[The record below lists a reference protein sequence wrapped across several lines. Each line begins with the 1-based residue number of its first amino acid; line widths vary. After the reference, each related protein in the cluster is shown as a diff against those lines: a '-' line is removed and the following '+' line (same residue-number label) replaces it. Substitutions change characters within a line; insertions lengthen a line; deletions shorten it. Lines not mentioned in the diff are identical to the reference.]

1 MMFSE
6 LRLQKLF
13 VAVLTLKVASS
24 AAGWLL
30 AMPWSFGFAIP
41 LALMVAYI
49 WLGALRR
56 DDDVDDEKFADSCYY
71 IGFIFTIT
79 SIVFALFDL
88 PSIGTEIQN
97 IAVRFGAAMVTTVL
111 GLGVRVYLVSFG
123 RDLGDAIEQS
133 EDAVMDASRRFREQL
148 EIAVERLRDFESD
161 VEAASKATVERVGMQ
176 VEALSKSHVERIDAY
191 LVELT
196 KHNEQAFADALSQ
209 VGVATARLAEFVDSY
224 TNQMRTHTQAMQ
236 QFTSETTDRVL
247 ERLRTAEFPEDY
259 FARHLAVPMR
269 QLKVSAEEI
278 ADNVRQAAAA
288 VSRSSLML
296 LTSMK
301 KMRDR
306 VGMVEGSIDA
316 MQQLADPHARPDD
329 AGAEQ
334 LELLRR
340 LERALVALEAALR
353 ER

>member
-1 MMFSE
+1 VQV
-6 LRLQKLF
+6 RIQKLF
-13 VAVLTLKVASS
+13 VVVLALKIASS
-24 AAGWLL
+24 AVGWL
-30 AMPWSFGFAIP
+30 AGMPWSFGFAVP

-49 WLGALRR
+49 VLGAFRR
-56 DDDVDDEKFADSCYY
+56 DDDVGDERFADSCYY

-97 IAVRFGAAMVTTVL
+97 IAVRFGAAMVSTVL
-111 GLGVRVYLVSFG
+111 GLAVRVYLVSFR
-123 RDLGDAIEQS
+123 RDLGDAIEDA
-133 EDAVMDASRRFREQL
+133 EDAVLDASRRFRAEL
-148 EIAVERLRDFESD
+148 AIAVERLRDFESD
-161 VEAASKATVERVGMQ
+161 VDASAKATVERVGLH
-176 VEALSKSHVERIDAY
+176 VEALSRSHAERMDAY
-191 LVELT
+191 LAELT
-196 KHNEQAFADALSQ
+196 ARNHEAFAHALSE
-209 VGVATARLAEFVDSY
+209 VGAATARLVEFVDAY
-224 TNQMRTHTQAMQ
+224 TGQMRTHTHAMQ

-269 QLKVSAEEI
+269 QLKNAAEEI
-278 ADNVRQAAAA
+278 SDNVTQAAAA

-306 VGMVEGSIDA
+306 TGEVEEALGA
-316 MQQLADPHARPDD
+316 AARAP
-329 AGAEQ
+329 GHEREQ

-340 LERALVALEAALR
+340 LETALVALESVLR
-353 ER
+353 QR